1 MSELDQLRK
10 QITQIDGK
18 IIELIAKRQQL
29 ITKVGQYKR
38 QHQLP
43 VYCPE
48 REALLRT
55 FHDTVSEEQQISVT
69 MIAKVFEVLIE
80 ESRRTQLNEQ

>member
-10 QITQIDGK
+10 QITQTDGK
-18 IIELIAKRQQL
+18 IIELIAKRQKL
-29 ITKVGQYKR
+29 ISKVGQYKR
-38 QHQLP
+38 KHDLP

-55 FHDTVSEEQQISVT
+55 YHDMVSEEQQVSTT

-80 ESRRTQLNEQ
+80 ESRRTQINEQ